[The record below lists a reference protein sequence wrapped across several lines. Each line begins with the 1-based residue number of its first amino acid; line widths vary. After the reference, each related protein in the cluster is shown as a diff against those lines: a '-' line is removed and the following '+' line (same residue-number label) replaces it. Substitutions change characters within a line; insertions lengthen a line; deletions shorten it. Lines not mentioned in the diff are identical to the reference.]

1 MKDNTTITGKRGEYM
16 VIGKLLEKGFTV
28 YTPVADVEGIDCII
42 RNDKKRLIEIQIK
55 TRNKDEE
62 EGRIF
67 RIKDFEPSSDFFI
80 CCYLIDTDEVWVIPS
95 FVFHKISSLDNI
107 KGTRTLA
114 MSMASQRDLSKYYNN
129 LGLELLRLGDLPKI

>member
-80 CCYLIDTDEVWVIPS
+80 CCYLIDTDEVWIIPS
-95 FVFHKISSLDNI
+95 FVFHKISSFDNI
-107 KGTRTLA
+107 KGTRTLS
-114 MSMASQRDLSKYYNN
+114 MSMSSQRDLSKYKDN
-129 LGLELLRLGDLPKI
+129 LGLELLKL